1 MLESLRTLEHR
12 VLRERDEA
20 RKVVRGQTLI

>member
-1 MLESLRTLEHR
+1 MLESLMTLEHR

-20 RKVVRGQTLI
+20 RKVVQGQTLI